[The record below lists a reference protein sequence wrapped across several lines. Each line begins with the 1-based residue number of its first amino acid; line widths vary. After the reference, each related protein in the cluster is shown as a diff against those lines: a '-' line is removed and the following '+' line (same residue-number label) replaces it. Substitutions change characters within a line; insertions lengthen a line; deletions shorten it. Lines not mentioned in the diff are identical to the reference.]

1 MFVAFLTTTDSV
13 AGEDTCAL
21 ASVSG
26 PIEIR
31 LASELPSKATFEVL
45 VRPLSNVPATE
56 AKLLAATIRATLEP
70 SLILTKNPRTLV
82 QLAIQSLS
90 SASTSAWKDTLTA
103 AMINAST
110 LAFLQAASVPMHGV
124 VAAVAV
130 GRLSD
135 GSLIVDPSE
144 DETGTLQACG
154 GFAFMFSG
162 ATHLKKSDT
171 DCVWSSWKSTTGR
184 YSQDELFKA
193 RELARI
199 GATAVYDE
207 MRRNLEK
214 LNCATEFRISATQ
227 AKEMEEDSS
236 AEDVKMEI

>member
-1 MFVAFLTTTDSV
+1 
-13 AGEDTCAL
+13 
-21 ASVSG
+21 
-26 PIEIR
+26 
-31 LASELPSKATFEVL
+31 
-45 VRPLSNVPATE
+45 
-56 AKLLAATIRATLEP
+56 
-70 SLILTKNPRTLV
+70 
-82 QLAIQSLS
+82 
-90 SASTSAWKDTLTA
+90 
-103 AMINAST
+103 
-110 LAFLQAASVPMHGV
+110 MHGV